1 MSTTSPVAIYT
12 MNSGGFLSPKSCHN
26 KIHRF
31 HTSDIYPKGTYH
43 FCFNQNIQ
51 ACWFY
56 DRYGNSTNTV
66 QRQSSC
72 CHMVRLNGRIKSVSI
87 HLFLLNTYDIMKDIS
102 GVGFGIHQ
110 SKGQSSY

>member
-1 MSTTSPVAIYT
+1 MKYSVITSSVDFVPFFFNKTSYLVTYDMSTTSPVAIYT

-51 ACWFY
+51 ACWFC

-72 CHMVRLNGRIKSVSI
+72 SHMVRLNGLIKSVS
-87 HLFLLNTYDIMKDIS
+87 M
-102 GVGFGIHQ
+102 
-110 SKGQSSY
+110 